1 MILRRILKR
10 RRRRWLQFSL
20 RFMLLVITLAAVGC
34 WWFLRP
40 ESEDLV
46 LAGGA
51 MKVRQQYRLG
61 EGDKRIR
68 SGRWLLLAPDDRVR
82 AKGRYAADR
91 PHGWW
96 TVYHGNGAKALQ
108 GRCSRGARIGTWKAW
123 YPSGQ
128 IQAQWECER
137 GQQPKW
143 DSRTTEIGPSIRE
156 GPVRAWW
163 PNGQLRFEGQYA
175 KDEED
180 GTWVYYDREGNKKAE
195 GPYRRGRR
203 HGYWTFWDEPNGKP
217 RRVPFAFG
225 GPVPELEKALA
236 EATTDLSDG
245 DLAAKLAAARSLERL
260 APFSVRGLIGVLSS
274 EDGETRLL
282 AVRTLGRIGEE
293 AAKALSHVERLLPD
307 DDPRVRLHAHL
318 AALLIDRQHSR
329 DRYASFSQMLD
340 QCDVRIVIDALGRI
354 IPAEHPS
361 RLAAYQ
367 RLIELAAG
375 DDGRLREDA
384 LERLAHL
391 DLSGLPMLEESLDDR
406 DVAVRSAALDVV
418 IRVRSDLPYAYSES
432 KDYTVT
438 LLEKASKD
446 SDTKIRE
453 RALEAMPKRFGGGMF

>member
-1 MILRRILKR
+1 MILRRILRR

-20 RFMLLVITLAAVGC
+20 RFLLLLITLAAVGC

-40 ESEDLV
+40 ESQDLP

-51 MKVRQQYRLG
+51 MKVRQQYRMG
-61 EGDKRIR
+61 AGDKRIR
-68 SGRWLLLAPDDRVR
+68 SGRWLLLDPDDRVR

-96 TVYHGNGAKALQ
+96 TVYHENGGKALQ
-108 GRCSRGARIGTWKAW
+108 GRCSRGARIGTWKSW
-123 YPSGQ
+123 YPTGQ

-143 DSRTTEIGPSIRE
+143 DSRTTEIGPSLRS
-156 GPVRAWW
+156 GPVRVWW
-163 PNGQLRFEGQYA
+163 PNGQLRFEGQYVD
-175 KDEED
+175 DEED
-180 GTWVYYDREGNKKAE
+180 GDWTYYDREGRKTAE
-195 GPYRRGRR
+195 GPYRRGCR
-203 HGYWTFWDEPNGKP
+203 HGIWSLWDKPGGKP
-217 RRVPFAFG
+217 RRVAFAFG
-225 GPVPELEKALA
+225 GPVKDLEKALA
-236 EATTDLSDG
+236 KATTDLSDG

-260 APFSVRGLIGVLSS
+260 APFSVRELIGILSS
-274 EDGETRLL
+274 EDSSTRLL
-282 AVRTLGRIGEE
+282 AVRTLGRLGEE
-293 AAKALSHVERLLPD
+293 AVDALPHVERLLAD
-307 DDPRVRLHAHL
+307 KERRVRLHAHL

-329 DRYASFSQMLD
+329 DRYASFSGVLD
-340 QCDVRIVIDALGRI
+340 QCDVRTVIDALGRI

-361 RLAAYQ
+361 RPAVYQ

-375 DDGRLREDA
+375 DDGKLREDA
-384 LERLAHL
+384 LERLAQL

-418 IRVRSDLPYAYSES
+418 IRVRRDLPYAYSES
-432 KDYTVT
+432 DDYTVT

-446 SDTKIRE
+446 SDPKIRE

>member
-10 RRRRWLQFSL
+10 RRRWLQFSL
-20 RFMLLVITLAAVGC
+20 RFLLLVTTLAAVVC

-40 ESEDLV
+40 ESQDLA

-61 EGDKRIR
+61 EGEKRIR
-68 SGRWLLLAPDDRVR
+68 SGRWLLFAPDDSVR

-96 TVYHGNGAKALQ
+96 TVYHENGGKALQ
-108 GRCSRGARIGTWKAW
+108 GRCSRGARIGTWKSW
-123 YPSGQ
+123 YATGQ

-143 DSRTTEIGPSIRE
+143 DSRTTEVGPSIRT
-156 GPVRAWW
+156 GPVRVWR

-175 KDEED
+175 NDEED
-180 GTWVYYDREGNKKAE
+180 GTWIYYDREGRKTAE

-203 HGYWTFWDEPNGKP
+203 HGFWTFWDEPDGKP
-217 RRVPFAFG
+217 RRVPFSLG
-225 GPVPELEKALA
+225 GPVQDLQKALVKA
-236 EATTDLSDG
+236 IADLSDG
-245 DLAAKLAAARSLERL
+245 DLAEKLTAARSLERL
-260 APFSVRGLIGVLSS
+260 APFSVRKLIGVLNSRDTS
-274 EDGETRLL
+274 TRLL
-282 AVRTLGRIGEE
+282 AVRALGRLGEE
-293 AAKALSHVERLLPD
+293 AMEALPHIERLLTD
-307 DDPRVRLHAHL
+307 EEHRIRLHAHL

-329 DRYASFSQMLD
+329 DRYASLSEMLD
-340 QCDVRIVIDALGRI
+340 QCDVRTVIDVLGHV

-361 RLAAYQ
+361 RPAAYQ

-375 DDGRLREDA
+375 DDADLREDA
-384 LERLAHL
+384 LERLTRL

-406 DVAVRSAALDVV
+406 DVEVRSVALDVV
-418 IRVRSDLPYAYSES
+418 IRLRRDLPYAYNES
-432 KDYTVT
+432 GNYTFT

-446 SDTKIRE
+446 SDPKIRE